1 MEKGKMDFFK
11 IMVPDEKQHANFKS
25 VLHDAR
31 HLDRQIFSQWADGFI
46 DRDGKIVKE
55 FQTTFNSTFWE
66 VYLYRVFKELDIY
79 IDWHYPSP
87 DFSLSKG
94 ENEFIVEAV
103 VSNSADGKINEWEKT
118 FTKET
123 MDSIKRFK
131 KINHEAMIR
140 LSNSILSKHRLYVNK
155 YKNLGH
161 VKGKPFVIA
170 VAPFEQPW
178 FNLQYTRPIC
188 SVLYDHYVD
197 EDEYLDNPGK
207 YQKGP
212 PVKKLGFIEKDNGA
226 EIQLGLFTNDRMK
239 DVSAVI
245 FSCTATWGKLSA
257 MKHNFFSGCKVDT
270 VWSIDQY
277 GTPEKRS
284 QDLREY
290 HEKVVDGLCV
300 FHNPY
305 ATYPLSPEIF
315 NNQGI
320 AQYNYF
326 VDDESVHAIG
336 VENSLLYRSVVD
348 LSSIKG
354 KSRFNFMRMFES

>member
-1 MEKGKMDFFK
+1 MDFFK

-170 VAPFEQPW
+170 VAPFER
-178 FNLQYTRPIC
+178 NR
-188 SVLYDHYVD
+188 S
-197 EDEYLDNPGK
+197 PG
-207 YQKGP
+207 
-212 PVKKLGFIEKDNGA
+212 
-226 EIQLGLFTNDRMK
+226 R
-239 DVSAVI
+239 
-245 FSCTATWGKLSA
+245 C
-257 MKHNFFSGCKVDT
+257 
-270 VWSIDQY
+270 
-277 GTPEKRS
+277 
-284 QDLREY
+284 
-290 HEKVVDGLCV
+290 
-300 FHNPY
+300 
-305 ATYPLSPEIF
+305 
-315 NNQGI
+315 
-320 AQYNYF
+320 
-326 VDDESVHAIG
+326 
-336 VENSLLYRSVVD
+336 
-348 LSSIKG
+348 
-354 KSRFNFMRMFES
+354 